1 MNKQCYECVVS
12 YGVVNNDNTVGVENR
27 VCASRSY
34 WGSGGSYR
42 TYTKRSNRL
51 LYQNTVAQMEVGPCL
66 SGLYFVCLFAC
77 VVCLIVCFV

>member
-66 SGLYFVCLFAC
+66 SGLY
-77 VVCLIVCFV
+77 CFV